1 MFDDYDVLWEEE
13 MRVWEQEREER
24 EWREWREWR
33 EDMEDAG
40 VEDAGV
46 GGNVVLNRAP
56 VFWRN
61 RLDPFANPN
70 EREFMKDPW
79 GF

>member
-24 EWREWREWR
+24 EWRE
-33 EDMEDAG
+33 D

-56 VFWRN
+56 MIGILLFFFVKNFKKNAWLMTN
-61 RLDPFANPN
+61 RTNQN
-70 EREFMKDPW
+70 N
-79 GF
+79 

>member
-33 EDMEDAG
+33 EDVEDAG

-56 VFWRN
+56 MIGILLF
-61 RLDPFANPN
+61 F
-70 EREFMKDPW
+70 FC
-79 GF
+79 